1 MAAGGHCA
9 EAVSVLA
16 SVRAELAENS
26 EFHGEDLAFSAAEEA
41 VLELVADAI
50 DRKVDLSAQYADTD
64 DAKLQLKLA
73 VEIRLTESA
82 IAKLLKQIRTDV
94 PAAPEPQ
101 SHVSRKAS
109 QAAKARWR
117 RGTS

>member
-1 MAAGGHCA
+1 M
-9 EAVSVLA
+9 LA
-16 SVRAELAENS
+16 SVRAELAENA
-26 EFHGEDLAFSAAEEA
+26 EFHGEELAFSAAEEA

-50 DRKVDLSAQYADTD
+50 DRKVDLSAQYAACD

-73 VEIRLTESA
+73 VEIRLTESSV
-82 IAKLLKQIRTDV
+82 AKLLKQIRTDV

-101 SHVSRKAS
+101 SNVSRKAS
-109 QAAKARWR
+109 HAAKARWR